1 MRRVL
6 LVLALIFGLMAP
18 ASVAAQSDR
27 CSLEIT
33 PTAGSSTDVFRIRVW
48 NVPVDPDGGSVEAR
62 IDIRRLGS
70 REGSI
75 IFAFLVPGVTEF
87 YVDYNFAFP
96 EEPPP
101 DPLIPG
107 RYHVRV
113 TTPHLSGADACHVVG
128 QFQVA

>member
-6 LVLALIFGLMAP
+6 LVLALLFGLMAP
-18 ASVAAQSDR
+18 ASVAAHSDR
-27 CSLEIT
+27 CAFEIT
-33 PTAGSSTDVFRIRVW
+33 PTAGSPTEVYRVRVW
-48 NVPVDPDGGSVEAR
+48 NVPVDPEGGSVEAR
-62 IDIRRLGS
+62 VDIRRLGS

-75 IFAFLVPGVTEF
+75 IFAFLIPGTTEF

-96 EEPPP
+96 EEPPS

-113 TTPHLSGADACHVVG
+113 TTPHLRSSDACHVVG
-128 QFQVA
+128 QFRVA